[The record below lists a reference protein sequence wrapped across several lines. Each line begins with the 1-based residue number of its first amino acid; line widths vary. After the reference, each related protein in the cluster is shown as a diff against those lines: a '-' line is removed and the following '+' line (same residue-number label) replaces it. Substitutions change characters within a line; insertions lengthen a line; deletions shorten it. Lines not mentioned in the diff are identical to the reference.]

1 MAKRKRLGNYEKKI
15 AEGRCQGEG
24 ADYKPYINNQD
35 IASQGRTTRHKG
47 IKAGRQVITLSDYE
61 TKCRRIFEF
70 SQSIIQ
76 IKEQYAL
83 DINETRVIAD
93 TLGIKHP
100 TDPQTKE
107 LVPVDFDFF
116 LEVKGSDGK
125 TKWVARTFKEKD
137 KLCDR
142 RVIEKFEI
150 AREWCRQNNI
160 SWGIITEEE
169 LDKTVCKNIEKVNAY
184 YDISSVGLKKMR
196 ANERRKLIE
205 YFIGKVLECSEPIR
219 DLCVQ
224 IEDEFELD
232 YGVGLSLFKY
242 LIAHHIIEIDLTKEL
257 DVSKMVPVKLNRD
270 AWIHYI
276 KKSS

>member
-24 ADYKPYINNQD
+24 TDYKPYINNQD
-35 IASQGRTTRHKG
+35 IASQGRTTRHRG
-47 IKAGRQVITLSDYE
+47 IKAERQLITLSDYE

-70 SQSIIQ
+70 SQVIVQ
-76 IKEQYAL
+76 IKEQYAV

-100 TDPQTKE
+100 ADPQTKE

-116 LEVKGSDGK
+116 LEVKQGDGE
-125 TKWVARTFKEKD
+125 TRWIARTFKQKD

-160 SWGIITEEE
+160 SWGIITEDE
-169 LDKTVCKNIEKVNAY
+169 LDSTVCKNIEKVNAY
-184 YDISSVGLKKMR
+184 YDIASVGFKKLR
-196 ANERRKLIE
+196 AKERRRLIE
-205 YFIGKVLECSEPIR
+205 YFVGQVLACSEPIR
-219 DLCVQ
+219 DLCV
-224 IEDEFELD
+224 ELEEKFELE
-232 YGVGLSLFKY
+232 YGVGLGLFKY
-242 LIAHHIIEIDLTKEL
+242 LVAHHILEINLTKEL
-257 DVSKMVPVKLNRD
+257 EVSDVVPVKLNRD
-270 AWIHYI
+270 AWIQYI

>member
-47 IKAGRQVITLSDYE
+47 IKAARQVITLSDYE
-61 TKCRRIFEF
+61 TKCRMIFEF

-83 DINETRVIAD
+83 DINETRIIAD

-100 TDPQTKE
+100 TDPRTKE

-116 LEVKGSDGK
+116 LEVKESDGE
-125 TKWVARTFKEKD
+125 TKWVARTFKQKD
-137 KLCDR
+137 RLCDR

-150 AREWCRQNNI
+150 ARQWCRQNNI

-169 LDKTVCKNIEKVNAY
+169 LDNTVCKNIEKVNY
-184 YDISSVGLKKMR
+184 YYEIHSVGLKSVSK
-196 ANERRKLIE
+196 NEKRKLIE

-224 IEDEFELD
+224 IEEEFELD
-232 YGVGLSLFKY
+232 YGVGLNLFKH
-242 LIAHHIIEIDLTKEL
+242 LIARHIIKIDLRKEL
-257 DVSKMVPVKLNRD
+257 DVGDVVQVKLNREG
-270 AWIHYI
+270 WINYN
-276 KKSS
+276 KKSN

>member
-35 IASQGRTTRHKG
+35 IASQGRATRHKG
-47 IKAGRQVITLSDYE
+47 IKAARQVITLSDYE
-61 TKCRRIFEF
+61 TKCRRLFEF
-70 SQSIIQ
+70 SQSIVQ

-116 LEVKGSDGK
+116 LEVKSGEGE
-125 TKWVARTFKEKD
+125 TKWVARTFKQKD
-137 KLCDR
+137 RLCDR

-169 LDKTVCKNIEKVNAY
+169 LDSTVCKNIEKVNSY
-184 YDISSVGLKKMR
+184 YDLGSVGLKKMR
-196 ANERRKLIE
+196 AKERRKLIE
-205 YFIGKVLECSEPIR
+205 YFVGKVLECSEPIR
-219 DLCVQ
+219 DLSV
-224 IEDEFELD
+224 ELEEEFELD

-242 LIAHHIIEIDLTKEL
+242 LIAHHIIEIDLRKEL
-257 DVSKMVPVKLNRD
+257 DVSDVVQVKLNRD
-270 AWIHYI
+270 AWIQYI

>member
-15 AEGRCQGEG
+15 VEGRCQGEG

-47 IKAGRQVITLSDYE
+47 IKVARQVITLSDYE

-70 SQSIIQ
+70 SQAIVQ

-83 DINETRVIAD
+83 DINETRLIAD

-116 LEVKGSDGK
+116 LKVKQDDGE
-125 TKWVARTFKEKD
+125 TKWMARTFKQKD

-169 LDKTVCKNIEKVNAY
+169 LDSTVCKNIEKVNSY
-184 YDISSVGLKKMR
+184 YDIAGVGLQKMR
-196 ANERRKLIE
+196 AKERRRLIE
-205 YFIGKVLECSEPIR
+205 YFVGQVLECSEPIR
-219 DLCVQ
+219 DVCV
-224 IEDEFELD
+224 ELEEEFELD
-232 YGVGLSLFKY
+232 YGVGLGLFKY
-242 LIAHHIIEIDLTKEL
+242 LVAQHILEIDMTKEL
-257 DVSKMVPVKLNRD
+257 EVSEVVPVKLNRD
-270 AWIHYI
+270 AWIQYI